1 MKTVVRTI
9 IFGLIIAALIVA
21 FYFYLSNRTSSNEE
35 KGQDAARTELET
47 VLSKDISKDYPGT
60 PRAVI
65 KWHNRILQLY
75 YNGKLENSDI
85 TRLCD
90 QDMLLWDAD
99 LLQLNP
105 REVYLNTLNG
115 SIADYRAHGRKIQS
129 SDVADTDD
137 VRYSKKDGRNLS
149 YVIATYFITE
159 GSGYTRIYQN
169 YCMRQD
175 SAGRWKIL
183 AFQLCD
189 SVGNPVSEG
198 NAIDLLQGAMQ

>member
-9 IFGLIIAALIVA
+9 IFGLIIAALIVG

-35 KGQDAARTELET
+35 RGQDAARTELET

-105 REVYLNTLNG
+105 REVYLNSLNG
-115 SIADYRAHGRKIQS
+115 SIADFRAHGRKIQS

-169 YCMRQD
+169 YCLRQD
-175 SAGRWKIL
+175 SAGRWKIV

-189 SVGNPVSEG
+189 SVGNPVNEG
-198 NAIDLLQGAMQ
+198 TAVDLLQGAMQ

>member
-9 IFGLIIAALIVA
+9 IFGVIIAALIVG
-21 FYFYLSNRTSSNEE
+21 FYFYLSNRSSSNEE
-35 KGQDAARTELET
+35 KGSNAARTELET
-47 VLSKDISKDYPGT
+47 VLSKDISNDYPGT

-75 YNGKLENSDI
+75 YNSKVENSDI

-90 QDMLLWDAD
+90 QDMLLWDSD

-105 REVYLNTLNG
+105 REAYLASLSG
-115 SIADYRAHGRKIQS
+115 SIADYRAHDRKLQS

-137 VRYSKKDGRNLS
+137 VKYSKKDGRNLS
-149 YVIATYFITE
+149 YVMASYFITE
-159 GSGYTRIYQN
+159 GSGYTRVYQN
-169 YCMRQD
+169 YCLRQD
-175 SAGRWKIL
+175 SLGRWKIL

-189 SVGNPVSEG
+189 SVGNPLEDGTAVDPLEG
-198 NAIDLLQGAMQ
+198 MMQ

>member
-9 IFGLIIAALIVA
+9 IFGIIIAALIVA

-35 KGQDAARTELET
+35 KGPDVARTELEM

-75 YNGKLENSDI
+75 YNGKLENEDI
-85 TRLCD
+85 TKLCD
-90 QDMLLWDAD
+90 QDMLLWDSA

-105 REVYLNTLNG
+105 REIYLNTLNG
-115 SIADYRAHGRKIQS
+115 SIADYRAHGRKLQS
-129 SDVADTDD
+129 SDVANTDD
-137 VRYSKKDGRNLS
+137 VKYSKKDGKQLA
-149 YVIATYFITE
+149 YVLASYFITE
-159 GSGYTRIYQN
+159 GSGYTRVYQN
-169 YCMRQD
+169 YCLRQD
-175 SAGRWKIL
+175 SSGRWKIL

-189 SVGNPVSEG
+189 SLGNPIDSGTSVDILEG
-198 NAIDLLQGAMQ
+198 LMQ